1 MTGWILYKKDL
12 SESWETQRLI
22 EEFEKQDIQIRV
34 VNPQDV
40 DIYVDRDDRKSILVD
55 GKARA
60 LPDFVIPRTGS
71 GTTYFIK
78 AIIRHLERLGV
89 ILINGSHSID
99 TVKDKLYTQQ
109 VLGESNLP
117 VPKTLL
123 VRHPINLEWVEQ
135 NIGFP
140 VIIKTLSGSFGAGVF
155 LAEDKKQFRQLLK
168 MAEITK
174 KSYNII
180 VQEFVNDSWGKDLRV
195 FVLNGKVIGCMM
207 RQATDDDFR
216 ANITRGGEGIPYQI
230 TDEIEW
236 LGGESSRLLG
246 LDIAGVDL
254 LFDNGGFKICEVNSS
269 PGFEGMDKFTKTNIA
284 EDIVTYV
291 KHKIGY
297 SEKTPSEDVSRK

>member
-1 MTGWILYKKDL
+1 MNGWILYKNPIE
-12 SESWETQRLI
+12 ESWETNKLV
-22 EEFEKQDIQIRV
+22 EEFTKRDIKVRV
-34 VNPQDV
+34 VNPNDV
-40 DIYVDRDDRKSILVD
+40 DIFVDRDDRKSIIVG
-55 GKARA
+55 GKPRA

-71 GTTYFIK
+71 GTTYYIK

-89 ILINGSHSID
+89 ILINGSDAID
-99 TVKDKLYTQQ
+99 NVKDKLYTQQ

-123 VRHPINLEWVEQ
+123 VRHPIKLEWVEK

-155 LAEDKKQFRQLLK
+155 LAENKKQFEQLVK

-180 VQEFVNDSWGKDLRV
+180 VQEFVKDSWGKDLRV

-207 RQATDDDFR
+207 RQATDEDFR
-216 ANITRGGEGIPYQI
+216 ANISRGGEGIPYQI
-230 TDEIEW
+230 TEEIEW
-236 LGGESSRLLG
+236 LGGESARLLD
-246 LDIAGVDL
+246 LNIAGVDL
-254 LFDNGGFKICEVNSS
+254 LFDNGGYKICEVNSS
-269 PGFEGMDKFTKTNIA
+269 PGFEGMDKYTHTNIA
-284 EDIVTYV
+284 EEIVNYV

-297 SEKTPSEDVSRK
+297 NKNGEDIYD